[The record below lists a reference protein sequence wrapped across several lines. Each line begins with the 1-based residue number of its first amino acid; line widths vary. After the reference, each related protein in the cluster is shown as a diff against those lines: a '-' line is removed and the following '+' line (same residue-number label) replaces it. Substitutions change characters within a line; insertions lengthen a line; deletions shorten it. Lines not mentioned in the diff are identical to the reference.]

1 MSTTRESCEEEELEP
16 YEEEKLEPC
25 EEEEL
30 EFWGHLVHDTPPK
43 DPKWDKR
50 DRGLLKPE
58 AAHLNPDTDV
68 LKKQL
73 EDLRNSMVIALL
85 LINVIWM
92 SMILTLKL
100 PFLAQWGIQEGAF
113 PVVFLVIYFVILII
127 QFVALIVHR
136 METLLHVL
144 ARAYMPD
151 VSKNWG
157 LDEFYVV
164 EESDIYSQTT

>member
-1 MSTTRESCEEEELEP
+1 MSTTHELC
-16 YEEEKLEPC
+16 K
-25 EEEEL
+25 EEL
-30 EFWGHLVHDTPPK
+30 EFWSNLVGNPPPK
-43 DPKWDKR
+43 DSKWENKR

-92 SMILTLKL
+92 SMIFSLQL
-100 PFLAQWGIQEGAF
+100 PFLAQWGIQEDAF
-113 PVVFLVIYFVILII
+113 PVVFLAIYFVILII
-127 QFVALIVHR
+127 QFVALLVHR

-157 LDEFYVV
+157 LDEFHVV
-164 EESDIYSQTT
+164 EESDMYY